1 MEIKIEHL
9 NKSYGKRTVLN
20 DICLHIP
27 VGMYGLLGENGAG
40 KTTLMRILSTML
52 EPTSGDIK
60 MNGVD
65 IKDKKNIRKIIGYLP
80 QCYGQAFL

>member
-27 VGMYGLLGENGAG
+27 VGMYGLLGR
-40 KTTLMRILSTML
+40 LR
-52 EPTSGDIK
+52 P
-60 MNGVD
+60 
-65 IKDKKNIRKIIGYLP
+65 RR
-80 QCYGQAFL
+80 